1 MEKLRSELG
10 RKKKGIGKMKIRGEK
25 REKRQSNG
33 HQREKTK
40 IRTMRDSDIYTWA
53 GPLICRE
60 KNGFASELWAS
71 LGAQMV
77 KLSTCNAEDPGSIP
91 GSGRYPGEGNGY
103 LHQYSCLENSMDQK
117 SLVGYSP

>member
-1 MEKLRSELG
+1 MEKLRSGLG

-40 IRTMRDSDIYTWA
+40 IETMRDSDIYTWA

-77 KLSTCNAEDPGSIP
+77 KLSTCNAEDPGS
-91 GSGRYPGEGNGY
+91 GSGRSPGEGNGY